1 MSNIFIMSDIFI
13 SYARADRPRAE
24 RLARTLGR
32 HGWTVW
38 WDRDIPPGKT
48 FAEVIEEAL
57 TRAKCVIVLWSSESV
72 RSEWVKIEAAEAARR
87 GILVPVLA
95 DDITIPLEFRR
106 IQTARFANW
115 QSLLENPDWEQ
126 LSQAVAALVGR
137 PAVAP
142 APVVKARWPS
152 LRTRWATAVLVGVVA
167 LGALVAGYVYLANGP
182 AAPGSNAAPPPSNTI
197 VLTPESG
204 VENRYLV
211 PSETPPPEPVEPIR
225 PRRAGVV
232 KVNEAN
238 ERTLEPRPSE
248 QPLQPLRSEA
258 PAVIPGVIPDVT
270 GKKADPRSS
279 AGGAVYE
286 FDVTYTYSVF
296 REQAGQ
302 LSISSEGLRFH
313 ETTGD
318 AASRAAFEASCGEV
332 KRVAGL
338 NLIADR
344 EQRTL
349 EIGTGE
355 KSYRLKAA
363 HAAARD
369 EIMAALSRI
378 CGPR

>member
-1 MSNIFIMSDIFI
+1 MSDIFI
-13 SYARADRPRAE
+13 SYARADRPQAE
-24 RLARTLGR
+24 RLARTLAS

-57 TRAKCVIVLWSSESV
+57 THAKCVIVLWSRESV

-95 DDITIPLEFRR
+95 EDITIPLEFRR
-106 IQTARFANW
+106 IQTARLANW
-115 QSLLENPDWEQ
+115 QSLPENPDWEQ

-137 PAVAP
+137 PTVTP
-142 APVVKARWPS
+142 APVVKARRPL
-152 LRTRWATAVLVGVVA
+152 LRARWASALGAGVVA
-167 LGALVAGYVYLANGP
+167 PALLVGAYVYLADRP
-182 AAPGSNAAPPPSNTI
+182 VAPGIDAAPPPSNTI
-197 VLTPESG
+197 VPTPDSG
-204 VENRYLV
+204 MENRFSV
-211 PSETPPPEPVEPIR
+211 PDDAPPPQPVEPIR
-225 PRRAGVV
+225 PRRAVVV
-232 KVNEAN
+232 KVNEAT
-238 ERTLEPRPSE
+238 ERTLEPKPSE
-248 QPLQPLRSEA
+248 QPVQPLRSEA
-258 PAVIPGVIPDVT
+258 PAVIPGVIPVVT
-270 GKKADPRSS
+270 GKKADPRST
-279 AGGAVYE
+279 AGGTAHE

-313 ETTGD
+313 GTTGD
-318 AASRAAFEASCGEV
+318 AASRAAFQASCGEV

-363 HAAARD
+363 HAAAKD